1 MSGTSQAGACP
12 ECGTPNPGFRTHC
25 RQCGAPLKGTTG
37 AQPSPK
43 VLRRTDFLA
52 AARTN
57 RANTVRLLAVLL
69 AVATVLGYLM
79 GWNIELLFANGQT
92 VASPDWSPSSGG
104 LAGGTALLMT
114 SAGWT
119 ALALSRGDRIMLKLS
134 GAERVSAE
142 QEPVL
147 HNVVAEM
154 AIAAGIPR
162 PRVYLIETDALNA
175 FATGMRPQTAAVA
188 VTRGLLDT
196 LSRDE
201 LQGVIGHEFG
211 HIVNWDIRYATV
223 VGVTVGLVALVSD
236 AALRGL
242 RYSRGRSNS
251 PYGVIAVVA
260 LLLFALL
267 APLAAKLVQMAI
279 SRQREF
285 LADATSVR
293 LTRNPLG
300 LIGALEKLGRAARPF
315 PGASGATQH
324 LFIVNPFRSFGDK
337 ALALFATHPPIERR
351 IARLRNLGD
360 KISSAQP

>member
-1 MSGTSQAGACP
+1 MSEARQARACP
-12 ECGTPNPGFRTHC
+12 ECGTPNPGYRSRC
-25 RQCGAPLKGTTG
+25 RQCGAQLRGLAA
-37 AQPSPK
+37 AQPSVK

-52 AARTN
+52 AARAN
-57 RANTVRLLAVLL
+57 RANTTRLLAVLL
-69 AVATVLGYLM
+69 AVAAALGYLI
-79 GWNIELLFANGQT
+79 GWNLELLTAHGPALT
-92 VASPDWSPSSGG
+92 SAGWALSSGG
-104 LAGGTALLMT
+104 LAGAAVLLTT
-114 SAGWT
+114 SAGWAGL
-119 ALALSRGDRIMLKLS
+119 ALARGDRILLKLS
-134 GAERVSAE
+134 GAQRVGSGE
-142 QEPVL
+142 EPVL
-147 HNVVAEM
+147 QNVVAEM
-154 AIAAGIPR
+154 AIAAGLPR
-162 PRVYLIETDALNA
+162 PRIYVIETDALNA
-175 FATGMRPQTAAVA
+175 FATGMRPQLAAVA

-196 LSRDE
+196 LNRDE
-201 LQGVIGHEFG
+201 LQGVIGHELG

-242 RYSRGRSNS
+242 RYSRGRGDS
-251 PYGVIAVVA
+251 PYGIIAVVA

-300 LIGALEKLGRAARPF
+300 LIGALEKLGQAARPF

-324 LFIVNPFRSFGDK
+324 LFIVNPFRQFGDK

-360 KISSAQP
+360 KINTA

>member
-1 MSGTSQAGACP
+1 MSEARQPTTCP
-12 ECGTPNPGFRTHC
+12 ECGTPNPRYRSAC
-25 RQCGAPLKGTTG
+25 RQCGARLSGEAAAK
-37 AQPSPK
+37 PSPK
-43 VLRRTDFLA
+43 ILRRTDFLA
-52 AARTN
+52 AARAN
-57 RANTVRLLAVLL
+57 RANTVRLLAALL
-69 AVATVLGYLM
+69 AVAAALGYLI
-79 GWNIELLFANGQT
+79 GWNVELLT
-92 VASPDWSPSSGG
+92 VAGPALASDAWSPSTGG
-104 LAGGTALLMT
+104 LAGSAALLT
-114 SAGWT
+114 ASAGWT
-119 ALALSRGDRIMLKLS
+119 ALAFSRGDRILLKLS
-134 GAERVSAE
+134 GAQRLGAD

-154 AIAAGIPR
+154 AIAAGLPR
-162 PRVYLIETDALNA
+162 PRVYVIETDALNA

-196 LSRDE
+196 LNRDE
-201 LQGVIGHEFG
+201 LQGVIGHELG

-242 RYSRGRSNS
+242 RYSRGRSDS
-251 PYGVIAVVA
+251 PYGLIAVVA

-324 LFIVNPFRSFGDK
+324 LFIVNPFRSFGDR

-351 IARLRNLGD
+351 IARLRNLGA
-360 KISSAQP
+360 KIKSE